1 MLYYKE
7 AGIKVSTSSLG
18 LLNVKKK
25 AEELGSKWCDVRKA
39 IAFFQNQG
47 MWAPLEAEKDL
58 ESGGSPRVSRKEHNA
73 DILILT
79 EWDPFWISDPQIIG
93 Q

>member
-7 AGIKVSTSSLG
+7 VGIKVSTSSLG
-18 LLNVKKK
+18 PLNVKKK
-25 AEELGSKWCDVRKA
+25 AEELGSKWCDVKKA
-39 IAFFQNQG
+39 IAFFEDRG
-47 MWAPLEAEKDL
+47 MWAPLEAEKDS

-79 EWDPFWISDPQIIG
+79 EWDHFGFLTSR
-93 Q
+93 

>member
-7 AGIKVSTSSLG
+7 AGIKVSASSLG
-18 LLNVKKK
+18 PLNVKKK

-39 IAFFQNQG
+39 VAFFEDRG
-47 MWAPLEAEKDL
+47 MWAPLEAEKGL
-58 ESGGSPRVSRKEHNA
+58 ESGGSPGVSRREHKA

-79 EWDPFWISDPQIIG
+79 EWDRFGFLTSRQ
-93 Q
+93 